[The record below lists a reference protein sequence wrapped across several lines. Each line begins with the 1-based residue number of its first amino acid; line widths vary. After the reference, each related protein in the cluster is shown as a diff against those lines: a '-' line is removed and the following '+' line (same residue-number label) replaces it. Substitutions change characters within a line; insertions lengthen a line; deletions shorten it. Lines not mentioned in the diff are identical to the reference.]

1 MSLALTVKAMA
12 AAGCTAEQIAAV
24 VEAHEA
30 SGPAR
35 QHADRQAQWRA
46 QTGLTTKQWAS
57 LRQTIFQRDG
67 YKCQECGTSET
78 RNDGRTTLNCDH
90 IVAARN
96 GGSSD
101 PSNLVTLCC
110 SCHSK
115 KTRRECAVDTTKH
128 TTNDT
133 TRHTTNDTTHTTND
147 PTNDPT
153 NPPLARVED
162 NPSTIELSGKGRKNI
177 GAERLKTPRE
187 ILLECLSPDIAE
199 GVLAH
204 RKAMR
209 RPLTGRAAQ
218 LLAKGFL
225 ATADPNAAADMMI
238 ERGWQGFKP
247 EWFDNE
253 RRANGQQQSGKKRSI
268 SDVAPDFIKRI
279 DERFAYLDEV
289 RPAHGGAEG
298 GPTVRLLPEERGK
311 RP

>member
-1 MSLALTVKAMA
+1 MSLALTVRAMI

-24 VEAHEA
+24 VAAHEA
-30 SGPAR
+30 NGPAR
-35 QHADRQAQWRA
+35 AQADRQAQWRA
-46 QTGLTTKQWAS
+46 QTGVTTKQWAL

-67 YKCQECGTSET
+67 YKCRECGTTEK
-78 RNDGRTTLNCDH
+78 RGDGRTILNCDH
-90 IVAARN
+90 IVAVRN

-115 KTRRECAVDTTKH
+115 KTRRECVVDTTND
-128 TTNDT
+128 TTNHT
-133 TRHTTNDTTHTTND
+133 TRHTTNDTTQTTDHTTQSM
-147 PTNDPT
+147 
-153 NPPLARVED
+153 PLARVED
-162 NPSTIELSGKGRKNI
+162 NLSTKKLSGKEDKNL
-177 GAERLKTPRE
+177 GAKASHTVTPTPRE
-187 ILLECLSPDIAE
+187 ILLECLSPETAD

-238 ERGWQGFKP
+238 LRGWQGFKP

-253 RRANGQQQSGKKRSI
+253 RRSNGQQQTGKRRSI
-268 SDVAPDFIKRI
+268 SDVAPGFIKRI
-279 DERFAYLDEV
+279 DEQFAYLDEV
-289 RPAHGGAEG
+289 RSPHGLAEG
-298 GPTVRLLPEERGK
+298 GPTVRLLPSQRGK
-311 RP
+311 